1 MEQYPALDKDTER
14 IAAIVVDA
22 AICVHKLLGPGLLES
37 IYERSLTY
45 ELNERGIDA
54 KRQVHMPVWYKDI
67 EFPYGYRM
75 DILVEDQIIIELKSV
90 DTLLT
95 VHRAQLLTYL
105 RLSSKRLG
113 FLMNFNVPILKN
125 GIKRVI
131 L

>member
-37 IYERSLTY
+37 IYERSLAY
-45 ELNERGIDA
+45 ELNERGIEA
-54 KRQVHMPVWYKDI
+54 KRQVHMPVWYKDF